1 MDKKIAVIFDLDDT
15 LYSKSEVF
23 FKAFCQFATPSIDAE
38 SLYLT
43 YQKRSDEA
51 FEKFSAGEITLSQSH
66 QKRVSNTFKD
76 VGIKLSSE
84 KIQAFIK
91 AYQDTLNAITLSEEW
106 IEVFQ
111 QCNKESYQIAILT
124 NGPTNHQK
132 NKLYQLNLSKWIPE
146 DFWFIS
152 ESIQAKKPSIQAFH
166 HVESRIS
173 ADEYFMIGD
182 DIKTDITG
190 AIQANWHPIQFIKYH
205 QMDAGKLS
213 CDVAKEPKDVFPLI
227 QQKLHR

>member
-23 FKAFCQFATPSIDAE
+23 FKTFCQFATPSIDAE

-66 QKRVSNTFKD
+66 QERVSNTFKD
-76 VGIKLSSE
+76 VGIELSSE

-91 AYQDTLNAITLSEEW
+91 AYKDNLNSITLSKEW

-124 NGPTNHQK
+124 NGPTDHQK
-132 NKLYQLNLSKWIPE
+132 DKLYQLNLSKWIPE

-166 HVESRIS
+166 HVESNIS

-182 DIKTDITG
+182 DIYTDIKG

-205 QMDAGKLS
+205 QMDAENYS
-213 CDVAKEPKDVFPLI
+213 CDVAKEPKDIFPLI
-227 QQKLHR
+227 QQILHR

>member
-23 FKAFCQFATPSIDAE
+23 FKTFCQFATPSIDAE

-51 FEKFSAGEITLSQSH
+51 FEKFSAGEISLSQSH
-66 QKRVSNTFKD
+66 LERVSNTFKD
-76 VGIKLSSE
+76 VGIELSSE

-205 QMDAGKLS
+205 QMDQEKLS
-213 CDVAKEPKDVFPLI
+213 CDVAKQPKDVFPLI

>member
-23 FKAFCQFATPSIDAE
+23 FKTFRQFATPSIDAE

-51 FEKFSAGEITLSQSH
+51 FEKFSAGEISLSQSH
-66 QKRVSNTFKD
+66 LERVSNTFKD
-76 VGIKLSSE
+76 VGIELSSE

-166 HVESRIS
+166 HVESKIS
-173 ADEYFMIGD
+173 ADEYFMVGD
-182 DIKTDITG
+182 DIQTDITG
-190 AIQANWHPIQFIKYH
+190 AIQANWHPIQFTKYH
-205 QMDAGKLS
+205 KMDAGKLS

>member
-15 LYSKSEVF
+15 LYSKNEVF
-23 FKAFCQFATPSIDAE
+23 FKTFCRFATPNIDAKT
-38 SLYLT
+38 LYHF
-43 YQKRSDEA
+43 YQVRSNEA
-51 FEKFSAGEITLSQSH
+51 FEQFTAGNMTLKESH
-66 QKRVSNTFKD
+66 NDRVLKTFKD
-76 VGIKLSSE
+76 VGINLSPE
-84 KIQAFIK
+84 QIQDFHK
-91 AYQDTLNAITLSEEW
+91 AYQDTLNAITLCNDW

-124 NGPTNHQK
+124 NGPTDHQK

-152 ESIQAKKPSIQAFH
+152 ESIQAKKPSIKAFH
-166 HVESRIS
+166 HVESKIS

-182 DIKTDITG
+182 DIQTDIKG
-190 AIQANWHPIQFIKYH
+190 AIQANWHPIQFTKYH
-205 QMDAGKLS
+205 QMDAENYS

-227 QQKLHR
+227 QQILHR

>member
-1 MDKKIAVIFDLDDT
+1 MIFDLDDT

-23 FKAFCQFATPSIDAE
+23 FKTFSQFATPSIDAE

-51 FEKFSAGEITLSQSH
+51 FEKFSSGEISLSQSH
-66 QKRVSNTFKD
+66 QERVSNTFKD
-76 VGIKLSSE
+76 VGIELSSE

-106 IEVFQ
+106 IKVFQ

-124 NGPTNHQK
+124 NGPTDHQK
-132 NKLYQLNLSKWIPE
+132 NKLYQLNLSNWIPE

-152 ESIQAKKPSIQAFH
+152 ESIQAKKPSIHAFR
-166 HVESRIS
+166 HVESKID

-182 DIKTDITG
+182 DIQTDIKG
-190 AIQANWHPIQFIKYH
+190 AIQANWHPIQFTKYH
-205 QMDAGKLS
+205 HMNADYLS
-213 CDVAKEPKDVFPLI
+213 YDITKEPKEVFPLI
-227 QQKLHR
+227 QQILHR

>member
-1 MDKKIAVIFDLDDT
+1 MIFDLDDT

-23 FKAFCQFATPSIDAE
+23 FKTFCQFATPSIDAE

-66 QKRVSNTFKD
+66 QERVSNTFKD
-76 VGIKLSSE
+76 VGIELSFE
-84 KIQAFIK
+84 KIQAFIN
-91 AYQDTLNAITLSEEW
+91 AYQDTLNAITLSNDW

-111 QCNKESYQIAILT
+111 QFNKESYQIAILT
-124 NGPTNHQK
+124 NGPTDHQK
-132 NKLYQLNLSKWIPE
+132 NKLYQLNLSNWIPE

-152 ESIQAKKPSIQAFH
+152 ESIQAKKPSIHAFR
-166 HVESRIS
+166 HVESKID

-182 DIKTDITG
+182 DIQTDIKG
-190 AIQANWHPIQFIKYH
+190 AIQANWHPIQFTKYH
-205 QMDAGKLS
+205 HMNADYLS
-213 CDVAKEPKDVFPLI
+213 YDITKEPKEVFPLI
-227 QQKLHR
+227 QQILHR

>member
-1 MDKKIAVIFDLDDT
+1 MIFDLDDT

-23 FKAFCQFATPSIDAE
+23 FKTFSQFATPSIDAE

-51 FEKFSAGEITLSQSH
+51 FEKFSSGEISLSQSH
-66 QKRVSNTFKD
+66 QERVSNTFKD
-76 VGIKLSSE
+76 VGIELSSE

-106 IEVFQ
+106 IKVFQ

-166 HVESRIS
+166 HVESKIS

-190 AIQANWHPIQFIKYH
+190 AIQANWHPIQFTKYH

>member
-1 MDKKIAVIFDLDDT
+1 MDKKISVIFDLDDT

-23 FKAFCQFATPSIDAE
+23 FNTFCQFATPTIDAK

-51 FEKFSAGEITLSQSH
+51 FEKFSAGKITLSQSH
-66 QKRVSNTFKD
+66 QERVANTFKD
-76 VGIKLSSE
+76 VGIELSPE
-84 KIQAFIK
+84 KILAFIK

-106 IEVFQ
+106 IKLFQ
-111 QCNKESYQIAILT
+111 QFNKESYQIGILT

-132 NKLYQLNLSKWIPE
+132 NKLYQLNLSNWIPE

-152 ESIQAKKPSIQAFH
+152 ESIQVKKPDIQAFH
-166 HVESRIS
+166 HVESKIS

-182 DIKTDITG
+182 DVQTDITG
-190 AIQANWHPIQFIKYH
+190 ALQANWHPIQFTKYY
-205 QMDAGKLS
+205 QMDAGNLS
-213 CDVAKEPKDVFPLI
+213 CDKAKEPKEIFSLI
-227 QQKLHR
+227 QEILHR

>member
-23 FKAFCQFATPSIDAE
+23 FKTFCQFATPNIDAE

-182 DIKTDITG
+182 DIQTDITG

-205 QMDAGKLS
+205 QMDQEKLS

>member
-23 FKAFCQFATPSIDAE
+23 FKTFSLFATPSIDAE

-51 FEKFSAGEITLSQSH
+51 FEKFSAGEISLSQSH
-66 QKRVSNTFKD
+66 LERVSNTFKD
-76 VGIKLSSE
+76 VGIELSSE
-84 KIQAFIK
+84 KILAFIK

-166 HVESRIS
+166 HVESKIS
-173 ADEYFMIGD
+173 ADEYFMVGD
-182 DIKTDITG
+182 DIHSDIKG
-190 AIQANWHPIQFIKYH
+190 AIQANWHPIQFTKYH

-213 CDVAKEPKDVFPLI
+213 CDVAKEPKDVFPII

>member
-1 MDKKIAVIFDLDDT
+1 M
-15 LYSKSEVF
+15 
-23 FKAFCQFATPSIDAE
+23 
-38 SLYLT
+38 
-43 YQKRSDEA
+43 
-51 FEKFSAGEITLSQSH
+51 
-66 QKRVSNTFKD
+66 
-76 VGIKLSSE
+76 
-84 KIQAFIK
+84 
-91 AYQDTLNAITLSEEW
+91 
-106 IEVFQ
+106 
-111 QCNKESYQIAILT
+111 T

-166 HVESRIS
+166 HVESKIS

-205 QMDAGKLS
+205 QMDPGKLS

>member
-1 MDKKIAVIFDLDDT
+1 MIFDLDDT

-23 FKAFCQFATPSIDAE
+23 FKTFCQFATPSIDAE

-51 FEKFSAGEITLSQSH
+51 FEKFSSGEITLSQSH
-66 QKRVSNTFKD
+66 QERVSNTFKD
-76 VGIKLSSE
+76 VGIELSSE
-84 KIQAFIK
+84 KIQAFTK

-111 QCNKESYQIAILT
+111 QCNKESYQMAILT

-205 QMDAGKLS
+205 QMDQEKLS
-213 CDVAKEPKDVFPLI
+213 CDVAKQPKDVFPLI

>member
-23 FKAFCQFATPSIDAE
+23 FKTFSQFATPSIDAE

-43 YQKRSDEA
+43 YQKQSDEA

-66 QKRVSNTFKD
+66 QERVSNTFKD
-76 VGIKLSSE
+76 VGIELSSE

-106 IEVFQ
+106 IKVFQ

-166 HVESRIS
+166 HVESKIS

-190 AIQANWHPIQFIKYH
+190 AIQANWHPIQFTKYH

>member
-23 FKAFCQFATPSIDAE
+23 FQTFCQFATPSIDAE

-51 FEKFSAGEITLSQSH
+51 FEKFSAGEISLSQSH
-66 QKRVSNTFKD
+66 LERVSNTFKD
-76 VGIKLSSE
+76 VGIELSSE

-166 HVESRIS
+166 HVESKIS

-205 QMDAGKLS
+205 QMDQGKLS
-213 CDVAKEPKDVFPLI
+213 CDVAKEPKDIFPLI

>member
-15 LYSKSEVF
+15 LYSKNEVF
-23 FKAFCQFATPSIDAE
+23 FKTFCQFATPTIDAE

-51 FEKFSAGEITLSQSH
+51 FEKFSSGEITLSQSH
-66 QKRVSNTFKD
+66 LNRVYNTFKD
-76 VGIKLSSE
+76 VGIELTSE

-91 AYQDTLNAITLSEEW
+91 AYKDNLNSITLSKEW

-124 NGPTNHQK
+124 NGPTDHQK
-132 NKLYQLNLSKWIPE
+132 DKLYQLNLSKWIPE

-152 ESIQAKKPSIQAFH
+152 ESIQVKKPSIQAFH
-166 HVESRIS
+166 HVESNIS

-182 DIKTDITG
+182 DIHTDIKG
-190 AIQANWHPIQFIKYH
+190 AIQANWHPIQFTKYH
-205 QMDAGKLS
+205 QMDAENYS
-213 CDVAKEPKDVFPLI
+213 CDVAKEPKDIFPLI
-227 QQKLHR
+227 QQILHR

>member
-23 FKAFCQFATPSIDAE
+23 FKTFSQFATPSIDAE

-51 FEKFSAGEITLSQSH
+51 FEKFSSGEISLSQSH
-66 QKRVSNTFKD
+66 QERVSNTFKD
-76 VGIKLSSE
+76 VGIELSSE

-166 HVESRIS
+166 HVESKIS
-173 ADEYFMIGD
+173 ADEYFMVGD
-182 DIKTDITG
+182 DIQTDITG

-205 QMDAGKLS
+205 QMDQEKLS
-213 CDVAKEPKDVFPLI
+213 CDVAKQPKDVFPLI

>member
-23 FKAFCQFATPSIDAE
+23 FKTFSQFATPSIDAE

-111 QCNKESYQIAILT
+111 QCNKESYQMAILT

-146 DFWFIS
+146 YFWFIS

-205 QMDAGKLS
+205 QMDQEKLS
-213 CDVAKEPKDVFPLI
+213 CDVAKQPKDVFPLI

>member
-15 LYSKSEVF
+15 LYSKNEVF
-23 FKAFCQFATPSIDAE
+23 FKTFCQFATPTIDAE

-51 FEKFSAGEITLSQSH
+51 FEKFSSGEITLSQSH
-66 QKRVSNTFKD
+66 LNRVYNTFKD
-76 VGIKLSSE
+76 VGIELTSE
-84 KIQAFIK
+84 KIKAFIK
-91 AYQDTLNAITLSEEW
+91 AYKDTLNSITLSKEW

-124 NGPTNHQK
+124 NGPTDHQK
-132 NKLYQLNLSKWIPE
+132 DKLYQLNLSKWIPE
-146 DFWFIS
+146 EFWFIS

-166 HVESRIS
+166 HVESNIS

-182 DIKTDITG
+182 DIHTDIKG
-190 AIQANWHPIQFIKYH
+190 AIQANWHPIQFTKYH
-205 QMDAGKLS
+205 QIDAGNYS
-213 CDVAKEPKDVFPLI
+213 CDVAKEPKDIFPLI
-227 QQKLHR
+227 QQILHR

>member
-1 MDKKIAVIFDLDDT
+1 MIFDLDDT

-51 FEKFSAGEITLSQSH
+51 FEKFSSGEISLSQSH
-66 QKRVSNTFKD
+66 QERVSNTFKD
-76 VGIKLSSE
+76 VGIELSSE

-166 HVESRIS
+166 HVESKIS

-190 AIQANWHPIQFIKYH
+190 AIQANWHPIQFTKYH

>member
-1 MDKKIAVIFDLDDT
+1 MIFDLDDT

-23 FKAFCQFATPSIDAE
+23 FKTFCQFATPSIDAE

-111 QCNKESYQIAILT
+111 QCNKESYQMAILT

-146 DFWFIS
+146 YFWFIS

-205 QMDAGKLS
+205 QMDQEKLS
-213 CDVAKEPKDVFPLI
+213 CDVAKQPKDVFPLI

>member
-1 MDKKIAVIFDLDDT
+1 MIFDLDDT

-23 FKAFCQFATPSIDAE
+23 FKTFCQFATPSIDAE
-38 SLYLT
+38 SLYST

-51 FEKFSAGEITLSQSH
+51 FEKFSAGKITLSQSH
-66 QKRVSNTFKD
+66 QTRVANTFKD
-76 VGIKLSSE
+76 VGIELSSE
-84 KIQAFIK
+84 KTQAFIK

-166 HVESRIS
+166 HVESKIS

-205 QMDAGKLS
+205 QMDQGKLS
-213 CDVAKEPKDVFPLI
+213 CDVAKEPKDIFPLI

>member
-1 MDKKIAVIFDLDDT
+1 MDKKFAVIFDLDDT

-23 FKAFCQFATPSIDAE
+23 FKTFSQFATPSIDAE

-51 FEKFSAGEITLSQSH
+51 FEKFSAGEISLSQSH
-66 QKRVSNTFKD
+66 LERVSNTFKD
-76 VGIKLSSE
+76 VGIELSSE

-124 NGPTNHQK
+124 NGPTDHQK
-132 NKLYQLNLSKWIPE
+132 DKLYQLNLSKWIPE
-146 DFWFIS
+146 EFWFIS

-166 HVESRIS
+166 HVESNIS

-182 DIKTDITG
+182 DIHTDIKG
-190 AIQANWHPIQFIKYH
+190 AIQANWHPIQFTKYH
-205 QMDAGKLS
+205 QMDQEKLS

>member
-23 FKAFCQFATPSIDAE
+23 FKTFSQFATPSIDAE

-66 QKRVSNTFKD
+66 QERVSNTFKD
-76 VGIKLSSE
+76 VGIELSFE

-91 AYQDTLNAITLSEEW
+91 AYQDTLNAITLSNDW

-111 QCNKESYQIAILT
+111 QFNKESYQIAILT
-124 NGPTNHQK
+124 NGPTDHQK
-132 NKLYQLNLSKWIPE
+132 NKLYQLNLSNWIPE

-152 ESIQAKKPSIQAFH
+152 ESIQAKKPSIHAFR
-166 HVESRIS
+166 HVESKID

-182 DIKTDITG
+182 DIQTDIKG
-190 AIQANWHPIQFIKYH
+190 AIQANWHPIQFTKYH
-205 QMDAGKLS
+205 HMNADYLS
-213 CDVAKEPKDVFPLI
+213 CDVTKEPKEVFPLI
-227 QQKLHR
+227 QQILHR

>member
-1 MDKKIAVIFDLDDT
+1 LDKKIAVIFDLDDT

-23 FKAFCQFATPSIDAE
+23 FKTFSQFATPSIDAE

-51 FEKFSAGEITLSQSH
+51 FEKFSSGEISLSQSH
-66 QKRVSNTFKD
+66 QERVSNTFKD
-76 VGIKLSSE
+76 VGIELSSE

-106 IEVFQ
+106 IKVFQ

-166 HVESRIS
+166 HVESKIS

-190 AIQANWHPIQFIKYH
+190 AIQANWHPIQFTKYH

>member
-23 FKAFCQFATPSIDAE
+23 FKTFCQFATPSTDAE

-51 FEKFSAGEITLSQSH
+51 FEKFSAEEITLSQSH
-66 QKRVSNTFKD
+66 QERVSNTFKD
-76 VGIKLSSE
+76 VGIELSSE

-166 HVESRIS
+166 HVESKIS

-182 DIKTDITG
+182 DIQTDITG

-205 QMDAGKLS
+205 QMEPGKLS
-213 CDVAKEPKDVFPLI
+213 CDVAKEPKDVFPII

>member
-23 FKAFCQFATPSIDAE
+23 FKTFSQFATPSIDAE

-51 FEKFSAGEITLSQSH
+51 FEKFSAGEISLSQSH
-66 QKRVSNTFKD
+66 LERVSNTFKD
-76 VGIKLSSE
+76 VGIELSSE

-146 DFWFIS
+146 YFWFIS

-182 DIKTDITG
+182 DIQTDITG

-205 QMDAGKLS
+205 QMDQEKLS
-213 CDVAKEPKDVFPLI
+213 CDVAKQPKDVFPLI

>member
-1 MDKKIAVIFDLDDT
+1 MIFDLDDT
-15 LYSKSEVF
+15 LYSKNEVF
-23 FKAFCQFATPSIDAE
+23 FKTFCQFATPTIDAE

-51 FEKFSAGEITLSQSH
+51 FEKFSSGEITLSQSH
-66 QKRVSNTFKD
+66 LNRVYNTFKD
-76 VGIKLSSE
+76 VGIELTSE

-91 AYQDTLNAITLSEEW
+91 AYKDNLNSITLSKEW

-124 NGPTNHQK
+124 NGPTDHQK
-132 NKLYQLNLSKWIPE
+132 DKLYQLNLSKWIPE

-152 ESIQAKKPSIQAFH
+152 ESIQVKKPSIQAFH
-166 HVESRIS
+166 HVESNIS

-182 DIKTDITG
+182 DIHTDIKG
-190 AIQANWHPIQFIKYH
+190 AIQANWHPIQFTKYH
-205 QMDAGKLS
+205 QMDAGNYS
-213 CDVAKEPKDVFPLI
+213 CDVAKEPKDIFPLI
-227 QQKLHR
+227 QQILHR

>member
-23 FKAFCQFATPSIDAE
+23 FKTFCQFATPNIDAE

-51 FEKFSAGEITLSQSH
+51 FEKFSAGEITRSQSH
-66 QKRVSNTFKD
+66 QERVSNTFKD
-76 VGIKLSSE
+76 VGIELSSE

-91 AYQDTLNAITLSEEW
+91 AYKDNLNSITLSKEW

-166 HVESRIS
+166 HVESKIS
-173 ADEYFMIGD
+173 ADEYFMVGD
-182 DIKTDITG
+182 DIQTDITG
-190 AIQANWHPIQFIKYH
+190 AIQANWHPIQFTKYH

-227 QQKLHR
+227 QQILHR

>member
-23 FKAFCQFATPSIDAE
+23 FKTFSQFATPSIDAE

-51 FEKFSAGEITLSQSH
+51 FEKFSAGEISLSQSH
-66 QKRVSNTFKD
+66 LERVSNTFKD
-76 VGIKLSSE
+76 VGIELSSE

-91 AYQDTLNAITLSEEW
+91 AYQDTLNTITLSEEW

-166 HVESRIS
+166 HVESKIS
-173 ADEYFMIGD
+173 ADEYFMVGD
-182 DIKTDITG
+182 DIQTDITG
-190 AIQANWHPIQFIKYH
+190 AIQANWHPIQFTKYH

-213 CDVAKEPKDVFPLI
+213 CDVAKEPKDVFPII

>member
-23 FKAFCQFATPSIDAE
+23 FKTFCRFATPTIDAE
-38 SLYLT
+38 TLYST

-51 FEKFSAGEITLSQSH
+51 FEKFSAGNMTLKESH
-66 QKRVSNTFKD
+66 NDRVLKTFKD
-76 VGIKLSSE
+76 VGIDLSPE
-84 KIQAFIK
+84 QIQDFHK
-91 AYQDTLNAITLSEEW
+91 TYQDTLNSITLSKEW
-106 IEVFQ
+106 IEVFE

-166 HVESRIS
+166 HVESKIS

-182 DIKTDITG
+182 DIQTDITG
-190 AIQANWHPIQFIKYH
+190 AIQANWHPIQFTKYH
-205 QMDAGKLS
+205 QMDPGKLS

>member
-15 LYSKSEVF
+15 LYSKNEVF
-23 FKAFCQFATPSIDAE
+23 FKTFCQFATPTIDAE

-51 FEKFSAGEITLSQSH
+51 FEKFSSGEITLSQSH
-66 QKRVSNTFKD
+66 LNRVYNTFKD
-76 VGIKLSSE
+76 VGIELTSE

-91 AYQDTLNAITLSEEW
+91 AYKDTLNSITLSKEW

-124 NGPTNHQK
+124 NGPIDHQK
-132 NKLYQLNLSKWIPE
+132 DKLYQLNLSKWIPE
-146 DFWFIS
+146 EFWFIS

-166 HVESRIS
+166 HVESNIS

-182 DIKTDITG
+182 DIHTDIKG
-190 AIQANWHPIQFIKYH
+190 AIQANWHPIQFTKYH
-205 QMDAGKLS
+205 QMDAENYS
-213 CDVAKEPKDVFPLI
+213 CDVAKEPKDIFPLI
-227 QQKLHR
+227 QQILHR

>member
-1 MDKKIAVIFDLDDT
+1 MIFDLDDT

-23 FKAFCQFATPSIDAE
+23 FKTFCQFATPSIDAE

-51 FEKFSAGEITLSQSH
+51 FKKFSAGEITLSQSH

-111 QCNKESYQIAILT
+111 QCNKESYQMAILT

-205 QMDAGKLS
+205 QMDQEKLS
-213 CDVAKEPKDVFPLI
+213 CDVAKQPKDVFPLI

>member
-23 FKAFCQFATPSIDAE
+23 FKTFCQFATPSIDAE

-66 QKRVSNTFKD
+66 QERVSNTFKD
-76 VGIKLSSE
+76 VGIELSSE

-91 AYQDTLNAITLSEEW
+91 AYQDTLNAINLSEEW

-111 QCNKESYQIAILT
+111 RCNKESYQIAILT

-146 DFWFIS
+146 EFWFIS
-152 ESIQAKKPSIQAFH
+152 ESIQAKKPSIQ
-166 HVESRIS
+166 
-173 ADEYFMIGD
+173 
-182 DIKTDITG
+182 TDITG
-190 AIQANWHPIQFIKYH
+190 AIQANWQPIQFTKYH
-205 QMDAGKLS
+205 QMDAGNLS
-213 CDVAKEPKDVFPLI
+213 CDEAKEPKEIFPLI
-227 QQKLHR
+227 QQILHR

>member
-1 MDKKIAVIFDLDDT
+1 MIFDLDDT

-23 FKAFCQFATPSIDAE
+23 FKTFCQFATPSIDAE

-43 YQKRSDEA
+43 YQKQSDEA

-66 QKRVSNTFKD
+66 QERVSNTFKD
-76 VGIKLSSE
+76 VGIELSFE

-91 AYQDTLNAITLSEEW
+91 AYQDTLNAITLSNDW

-111 QCNKESYQIAILT
+111 QFNKESYQIAILT
-124 NGPTNHQK
+124 NGPIDHQK
-132 NKLYQLNLSKWIPE
+132 NKLYQLNLSNWIPE

-152 ESIQAKKPSIQAFH
+152 ESIQAKKPSIHAFR
-166 HVESRIS
+166 HVESKID

-182 DIKTDITG
+182 DIQTDIKG
-190 AIQANWHPIQFIKYH
+190 AIQANWHPIQFTKYH
-205 QMDAGKLS
+205 HMNADYLS
-213 CDVAKEPKDVFPLI
+213 CDVTKEPKEVFPLI
-227 QQKLHR
+227 QQILHR

>member
-23 FKAFCQFATPSIDAE
+23 FKTFCQFATPNIDAE

-66 QKRVSNTFKD
+66 QERVSNTFKD
-76 VGIKLSSE
+76 VGIELSSE

-166 HVESRIS
+166 HVESKIS
-173 ADEYFMIGD
+173 ADKYFMVGD
-182 DIKTDITG
+182 DIQTDITG

-205 QMDAGKLS
+205 QMDQEKLS

>member
-1 MDKKIAVIFDLDDT
+1 MDKKIVVIFDLDDT

-23 FKAFCQFATPSIDAE
+23 FKTFCQFATPSIDAE
-38 SLYLT
+38 SLYST

-66 QKRVSNTFKD
+66 QTRVANTFKD
-76 VGIKLSSE
+76 VGIELSSE

-91 AYQDTLNAITLSEEW
+91 AYQDPLNAITLSEDW

-166 HVESRIS
+166 HVESKIS

-182 DIKTDITG
+182 DIQTDITG

-205 QMDAGKLS
+205 QMEPGKLS
-213 CDVAKEPKDVFPLI
+213 CDVAKEPKDVFPII

>member
-1 MDKKIAVIFDLDDT
+1 MIFDLDDT

-23 FKAFCQFATPSIDAE
+23 FKTFCQFATPSIDAE

-111 QCNKESYQIAILT
+111 QCNKESYQMAILT

-205 QMDAGKLS
+205 QMDQEKLS
-213 CDVAKEPKDVFPLI
+213 CDVAKQPKDVFPLI